1 MLHCDKSVRH
11 MVIVT
16 IPDGICHANDTSK
29 SCFANRW
36 CLSLDCIRTNQASSG
51 SSHKE
56 RLMQSAGLQFLKD
69 LLHAP
74 SPSGFER
81 PVQDIIRR
89 YAETF
94 ADEVKTDWH
103 GNVIVSVN
111 PKGSPRIMLAGH
123 CDQIGLL
130 VKHIDDKGFLWVH
143 AIGGWDPQVLI
154 GQDVQVWTKQGPVAG
169 VIARKPIHLQ
179 TPEDRKV
186 VPEIKN
192 LWVDIAVNNGE
203 EARGLVAIGDP
214 ITVQLGYRELRNN
227 LAAAPG
233 MDNKVGAWTVIT
245 AAERASKLNP
255 RAAIYAVSTVQEEIG
270 LRGVQTSAHQ
280 IDPQLGIVVDVT
292 HATDCPTIDENQY
305 GRIKLGKGPVLY
317 RGPNVNPVVFD
328 KLVEDATSLNIPVQV
343 NGLAT
348 AASNDAAQ
356 LQLTRGGVAT
366 GLVCIPN
373 RYMHSPVEVV
383 SLTDLDQAADLIAQF
398 CASVDEHSDFTP

>member
-1 MLHCDKSVRH
+1 MDSN
-11 MVIVT
+11 
-16 IPDGICHANDTSK
+16 A
-29 SCFANRW
+29 
-36 CLSLDCIRTNQASSG
+36 
-51 SSHKE
+51 
-56 RLMQSAGLQFLKD
+56 LQFLKD

-74 SPSGFER
+74 SPSGYER
-81 PVQDIIRR
+81 PVQDVVRR
-89 YAETF
+89 YAGGF
-94 ADEVKTDWH
+94 ANEIRTDWH
-103 GNVIVSVN
+103 GNVSAAVY
-111 PKGSPRIMLAGH
+111 PTGSPRIMLAGH

-130 VKHIDDKGFLWVH
+130 VTHIDDKGFLWVH

-154 GQDVQVWTKQGPVAG
+154 GQDVQVWTKNGPVPG

-179 TPEDRKV
+179 SPDDRKS

-192 LWVDIAVNNGE
+192 LWVDIAVRDGD
-203 EARGLVAIGDP
+203 EARSLVAIGDP
-214 ITVQLGYRELRNN
+214 ITVQLGYRELRNGM
-227 LAAAPG
+227 AAAPG
-233 MDNKVGAWTVIT
+233 MDNKVGAWTVIS
-245 AAERASKLNP
+245 AAERISRQNP
-255 RAAIYAVSTVQEEIG
+255 KAAVFAVSTVQEEIG

-328 KLVEDATSLNIPVQV
+328 RLVERATALQMPIQV

-348 AASNDAAQ
+348 AASNDAAE

-373 RYMHSPVEVV
+373 RYMHSPVEIV
-383 SLTDLDQAADLIAQF
+383 SLDDLDNAAELIAQF
-398 CASVDEHSDFTP
+398 CLSVDSDSDFTP